1 MAKYIPVIGLE
12 VHIQLNTKTKMF
24 CACGADIWPPFAKAS
39 GGVPATPN
47 THVCP
52 TCLGLPGALP
62 VPNKEAIEK
71 VIKIGL
77 SLGSKISKMSY
88 FDRKNYFYPDLPKGY
103 QISQFYFP
111 FCKGGNFT
119 LEGGKNIRIREIHLE
134 EDTGKSFHDGGTT
147 LLDFNKSG
155 IPLAELVT
163 EPDFRS
169 AEEAVSFCKKIQQL
183 VREIGVSEADMEKG
197 NMRLEANISLKEVED
212 GRTEAGLLK
221 WEVGSKDLPD
231 YKVEVK
237 NINSFR
243 FLGKVIEYELKR
255 QQELLEAGEKVI
267 QETRGY
273 NEETGETFSQRVK
286 ETAKDYRYFPEPDI
300 PPIEISDSWLAEIKA
315 SIPELPWEKK
325 DNFIKEYP
333 TVATSSAEIIV
344 EDVTLLNLFEQAVK
358 LSGKDN
364 AKKVADTLVNKK
376 ETRVMTPAEIVEIVK
391 AQASRPSMSEAELKE
406 ICKKVI
412 SENGKAVEDY
422 KKGKEASLKFLV
434 GQVMRLSAGKANP
447 QEADRV
453 LREMVGFVGIVKEKK
468 ID

>member
-1 MAKYIPVIGLE
+1 
-12 VHIQLNTKTKMF
+12 
-24 CACGADIWPPFAKAS
+24 
-39 GGVPATPN
+39 
-47 THVCP
+47 
-52 TCLGLPGALP
+52 
-62 VPNKEAIEK
+62 
-71 VIKIGL
+71 
-77 SLGSKISKMSY
+77 
-88 FDRKNYFYPDLPKGY
+88 
-103 QISQFYFP
+103 
-111 FCKGGNFT
+111 
-119 LEGGKNIRIREIHLE
+119 
-134 EDTGKSFHDGGTT
+134 
-147 LLDFNKSG
+147 
-155 IPLAELVT
+155 
-163 EPDFRS
+163 
-169 AEEAVSFCKKIQQL
+169 

-255 QQELLEAGEKVI
+255 QHELLEAGEKVI

>member
-1 MAKYIPVIGLE
+1 M
-12 VHIQLNTKTKMF
+12 
-24 CACGADIWPPFAKAS
+24 
-39 GGVPATPN
+39 
-47 THVCP
+47 
-52 TCLGLPGALP
+52 
-62 VPNKEAIEK
+62 
-71 VIKIGL
+71 
-77 SLGSKISKMSY
+77 
-88 FDRKNYFYPDLPKGY
+88 
-103 QISQFYFP
+103 
-111 FCKGGNFT
+111 
-119 LEGGKNIRIREIHLE
+119 
-134 EDTGKSFHDGGTT
+134 
-147 LLDFNKSG
+147 
-155 IPLAELVT
+155 
-163 EPDFRS
+163 
-169 AEEAVSFCKKIQQL
+169 
-183 VREIGVSEADMEKG
+183 REIGVSEADMEKG

-255 QQELLEAGEKVI
+255 QHELLEAGEKVI